1 MVERN
6 TAEKVRAELKIPLPD
21 SFQEGI
27 EIVVQNGVTR
37 GVEEALKRERTAKDW
52 MTQKEL
58 SAWLNVSYGTIQV
71 WRGLGLKVA
80 TVMGKTLVSK
90 QEVNRFLQSFEQ

>member
-1 MVERN
+1 MVKLQIPIPDTLEN
-6 TAEKVRAELKIPLPD
+6 ELKDMIRSAAAQAID
-21 SFQEGI
+21 EA
-27 EIVVQNGVTR
+27 VQ
-37 GVEEALKRERTAKDW
+37 RESKAKDW

-58 SAWLNVSYGTIQV
+58 AAWLNISYGTIQV

-90 QEVNRFLQSFEQ
+90 QEVNRFLESHQN